1 MAGLAT
7 GGDGDDGSEWE
18 QAEEVLDSDDDVVMQ
33 EAIRVRCSLSLVSF
47 CLSIRLIQRFRLQ
60 LSTQTPFAISACA
73 SSSSTS
79 AAAAQRQAVNPEAQ
93 RRAATAEARIAQA
106 AASSS
111 GVGYSV
117 DVKKQS
123 AALSS
128 SYSGKDTKPS
138 KAQLLAAAPSK
149 VLSKPKP
156 VVKKRKTADLSSSED
171 DDLPL
176 KVKSKGKVVKGKGK
190 AAVKGAPKKKVKG
203 LKFGS
208 SDEGGGFIKEE
219 DEDGSDFHD
228 PFDSNSD
235 GGLSDS
241 TVSTISSL
249 SSVGMS
255 QPKTKKLNKSRKVK
269 EPKSDKMTPKEEV
282 KLAALYVQL
291 RSETEKARSF
301 MDLNTKRRLKKIQAD
316 ISALEQKEVRAM
328 VSREKRRLGKS
339 QFTQFHKNQIQ
350 VRFRPPR
357 EVFFSLE
364 QTR

>member
-47 CLSIRLIQRFRLQ
+47 CLSVRLIQRFRLQ
-60 LSTQTPFAISACA
+60 LSTQTPSVISARA

-79 AAAAQRQAVNPEAQ
+79 AAAAPRQAIDPEAQ
-93 RRAATAEARIAQA
+93 RRAAAAEVRIAQV

-111 GVGYSV
+111 GVGSSV
-117 DVKKQS
+117 DVKKEA

-128 SYSGKDTKPS
+128 SSKGKDTKPS
-138 KAQLLAAAPSK
+138 KAHLLAAAQSK
-149 VLSKPKP
+149 LLSKPKP

-176 KVKSKGKVVKGKGK
+176 KVKAKGKVVKGKGK
-190 AAVKGAPKKKVKG
+190 AAVKGAPKKKAEG
-203 LKFGS
+203 LKFAS

-228 PFDSNSD
+228 PFGSDFD

-241 TVSTISSL
+241 TLSTVSSVSTVGTSL
-249 SSVGMS
+249 
-255 QPKTKKLNKSRKVK
+255 PKTKKLKKSRKVK
-269 EPKSDKMTPKEEV
+269 EPTSDKMTPKEEA
-282 KLAALYVQL
+282 KLAVLYVQL
-291 RSETEKARSF
+291 RSETEKAKSF
-301 MDLNTKRRLKKIQAD
+301 MDLYTKRRLKKIQAD

-339 QFTQFHKNQIQ
+339 HFTQFHKNQIQ
-350 VRFRPPR
+350 VRLRPPVR
-357 EVFFSLE
+357 GV
-364 QTR
+364 